1 MKHFAVAV
9 IATLMLTGC
18 GDDAPS
24 SNTETS
30 PGGIDYVRLYIPEAE
45 VVAIQIAWPTDWPL
59 REDANQAV
67 PYIGADLILAGG
79 AEGFPAREVVEM
91 FADLQVTGRLS
102 VTSDSVL
109 GSLVA
114 PEENLK
120 KAVEIANAHLR
131 APLLEKRWFEEIQ
144 QGFAAN
150 MAEASAATAHQ
161 GFAAVRWAVL
171 GDVPLRRALSVD
183 PPEQITSVTPED
195 VAQWHRETIV
205 RKDAKVVIAGAI
217 DADQAGAAIDDLF
230 VGLPEAGVRVA
241 TTHSTDFTPRH
252 ILLHMPDS
260 QTSTLF
266 FVAPMPPTREG
277 SEFED
282 IILVSALGEGK
293 ESVLFEAVRT
303 QLRATYGLSAHLDA
317 YVRDTRFLYFGGEV
331 ETAKLAQAATV
342 VREAYASFREAGPPQ
357 GFLESL
363 KGPFVAQSKKTA
375 ADPVAAST
383 SALMA
388 LLDDQDPS
396 VALDLA
402 SELDRVTSETLRQR
416 LANAFPA
423 AQDFIIVAVSSDA
436 DALPNACVISE
447 PRDVLDCQ

>member
-9 IATLMLTGC
+9 IASLVLSGC
-18 GDDAPS
+18 SDDAPS

-79 AEGFPAREVVEM
+79 ADGFPASEVVEM

-102 VTSDSVL
+102 VTSDNVL

-114 PEENLK
+114 PKENLG
-120 KAVEIANAHLR
+120 KAFEIANAHLR
-131 APLLEKRWFEEIQ
+131 APLLERGWFEGIQ
-144 QGFAAN
+144 QSFAAN
-150 MAEASAATAHQ
+150 MAEASAAPAHQ

-171 GDVPLRRALSVD
+171 GDIPLRRALSVD
-183 PPEQITSVTPED
+183 PPEQITSATPED
-195 VAQWHRETIV
+195 VASWHRETIV
-205 RKDAKVVIAGAI
+205 RNDAKIVIAGAI
-217 DADQAGAAIDDLF
+217 DAEEAGAAIDDLF
-230 VGLPEAGVRVA
+230 AGLPAAGARVA
-241 TTHSTDFTPRH
+241 KTPSTDFTPRR
-252 ILLHMPDS
+252 ILLHVPEAN
-260 QTSTLF
+260 TSTLS
-266 FVAPMPPTREG
+266 FVAPMPPMRDGGEL
-277 SEFED
+277 ED

-293 ESVLFEAVRT
+293 DSVLFEAVRT

-317 YVRDTRFLYFGGEV
+317 YTRDIRLLYFGGEV
-331 ETAKLAQAATV
+331 ETSKLAQAATIV
-342 VREAYASFREAGPPQ
+342 QEAYASFREVGPPQ

-363 KGPFVAQSKKTA
+363 EGPFVAQSKKTA

-402 SELDRVTSETLRQR
+402 SALDRVTSETLRQR

-423 AQDFIIVAVSSDA
+423 AQDFIIVAVSPDA
-436 DALPNACVISE
+436 DALPNACVISK
-447 PRDVLDCQ
+447 PRDVTDCQ